1 MKDKKIKECQI
12 FWIQEIACSQEDIGQ
27 PIYTNYQNEKP

>member
-12 FWIQEIACSQEDIGQ
+12 FWIQEITCSQEDIGQ
-27 PIYTNYQNEKP
+27 PNYTNYKRDE